1 MNHRLAARGIIEGAK
16 RSFCIHQV
24 PCFDYRAGLDL
35 PQKPSCVQKK
45 PLFFQ
50 LKTRGNKSGIYLSLL
65 VLAGL
70 ALLPACSGESDAEK
84 GKPQSGHIPVR
95 TALVQEITL
104 SSVVSGAGALVS
116 NQEARPA
123 FKTGGVIKRV
133 FAEEGENVFKGQLLA
148 TLNLTEINAQVRQ
161 AEEGLEKAKRDL
173 QRAKNLYA
181 DSIATLEQVQNAT
194 TALRLAEE
202 TIEIA
207 RFNQSY
213 SEVRAPV
220 NGKVLKVLLHSG
232 EIAAPGMPVF
242 AIIGTDKA
250 DWKIRVGLS
259 DKDWAATRL
268 GNAAE
273 VTFDAFPGKTFQ
285 ASVSDLAET
294 INPQSGTFDAELS
307 LKNYPPRLAAG
318 LVASVRI
325 FPESGQPSTVIPIDA
340 LIEVEGERGI
350 VYVVRDSQYVQRTE
364 VQIGKLYADKV
375 EITKG
380 VKPGTLV
387 ATSGAAYLKHGK
399 KISIVR

>member
-1 MNHRLAARGIIEGAK
+1 MHK
-16 RSFCIHQV
+16 
-24 PCFDYRAGLDL
+24 
-35 PQKPSCVQKK
+35 
-45 PLFFQ
+45 
-50 LKTRGNKSGIYLSLL
+50 IYLSLL
-65 VLAGL
+65 VSASL
-70 ALLPACSGESDAEK
+70 ALLPACAGESEAEK
-84 GKPQSGHIPVR
+84 GQPQTEQTAVR

-116 NQEARPA
+116 SQEARPA

-133 FAEEGENVFKGQLLA
+133 FVEEGDQVLKGQLLA

-161 AEEGLEKAKRDL
+161 AEEGLEKTKRDL
-173 QRAKNLYA
+173 QRVRNLYA

-202 TIEIA
+202 SIEIA

-259 DKDWAATRL
+259 DKDWARLRL
-268 GNAAE
+268 GNPAE
-273 VTFDAFPGKTFQ
+273 VSFDAFPGKTFQ

-307 LKNYPPRLAAG
+307 LKSFPPRLAAG
-318 LVASVRI
+318 LVASLRI
-325 FPESGQPSTVIPIDA
+325 FPDSGRPSTVIPIDA
-340 LIEVEGERGI
+340 LIEVEGDRGI
-350 VYVVRDSQYVQRTE
+350 VYVVRDSHYVQRTE

-399 KISIVR
+399 KIAIVH